1 MTYATDEISIEAGA
15 PVELYTFTRGGVVI
29 GRYTSGEAD
38 VTVDG
43 DTYSTYPGGLARGE
57 ISISGERGR
66 AALRI
71 TVARDHP
78 VASLIHLRPRT
89 GVIGCT
95 VQRYHRA
102 DASDVITIDVGR
114 VLSARRTRVGTREIV
129 VEPLSVSQ
137 RRIGLHRVCQPSC
150 TWELYGFG
158 CRLELDDWAHTTT
171 IASISGNVLAVASVH
186 SGWPYVG
193 GIVAFAEGGI
203 ADYAFIEAVADDG
216 KTFTLDLPLYGAE
229 VGEPVT
235 IYPGCD
241 WTMQTCNEVFGNS
254 DNYGGR
260 LNVPNLNPVTSNA
273 FQ

>member
-1 MTYATDEISIEAGA
+1 VTYETDELSIQYGA

-95 VQRYHRA
+95 VSRYHRG
-102 DASDVITIDVGR
+102 DDTDVIVIYAGR
-114 VLSARRTRVGTREIV
+114 VLSARRRTRVGTREIV
-129 VEPLSVSQ
+129 VEPRSSHSSASACT
-137 RRIGLHRVCQPSC
+137 GYANPGATGSC
-150 TWELYGFG
+150 TA
-158 CRLELDDWAHTTT
+158 RTA
-171 IASISGNVLAVASVH
+171 ASIWA
-186 SGWPYVG
+186 
-193 GIVAFAEGGI
+193 
-203 ADYAFIEAVADDG
+203 
-216 KTFTLDLPLYGAE
+216 TGATR
-229 VGEPVT
+229 PR
-235 IYPGCD
+235 
-241 WTMQTCNEVFGNS
+241 S
-254 DNYGGR
+254 
-260 LNVPNLNPVTSNA
+260 SA
-273 FQ
+273 

>member
-95 VQRYHRA
+95 IQRFHRG
-102 DASDVITIDVGR
+102 DATDVITIYVGR
-114 VLSARRTRVGTREIV
+114 VLSARRTRSGTREIV
-129 VEPLSVSQ
+129 VEPLSISQ
-137 RRIGLHRVCQPSC
+137 KRIGLHRVCQPAC

-158 CRLELDDWAHTTT
+158 CRLNIDDWKHETT
-171 IASISGNVLAVASVH
+171 IAGVSGNTMTVASVH

-193 GIVAFAEGGI
+193 GIVAFTENGI
-203 ADYAFIEAVADDG
+203 TDHAFIEAVDD

-229 VGEPVT
+229 TGEPVT

-241 WTMQTCNEVFGNS
+241 WTMTTCDEVYDNAL
-254 DNYGGR
+254 NYGGR
-260 LNVPNLNPVTSNA
+260 RNVPNLNPVTSNA